1 VVAGLPD
8 PSTLVVSNSMP
19 VRDLDRFGGADTKSV
34 TAIGNRGASG
44 IDGIVSTALGAAAGT
59 TDDVTLVIGDL
70 AYYHDMNGLAAIRR
84 ADVDA
89 TIVLLNNDGGGIFHM
104 LPIENF
110 EPPFTSQFKTPHG
123 MDFEP
128 TGDLYGLGYRQVGD
142 RAAFR
147 EAYAEAVAAA
157 GSHVI
162 EVRTDAA
169 ASHDVRDALQAATVD
184 RLID

>member
-1 VVAGLPD
+1 
-8 PSTLVVSNSMP
+8 
-19 VRDLDRFGGADTKSV
+19 
-34 TAIGNRGASG
+34 
-44 IDGIVSTALGAAAGT
+44 
-59 TDDVTLVIGDL
+59 VTLVIGDL

-104 LPIENF
+104 LPIEEF

-128 TGDLYGLGYRQVGD
+128 TGELHGMGYRRVD
-142 RAAFR
+142 SRSAFR
-147 EAYAEAVAAA
+147 EAYAEAVAAE
-157 GSHVI
+157 GSQVI

-169 ASHDVRDALQAATVD
+169 ASHEIRDGVQAEVID